1 MVSIKKVVNV
11 VVNPSTTSSQNNI
24 ITINPTQSIEIHAS
38 GNGSLV
44 ITFSSNIPSELQQ
57 FAITSSSVNIPVI
70 GEIDLTLNN
79 VISIQPEGVLNLKIE
94 ESPNGIVQTH
104 VKLPK
109 MLENIISVQISNGS
123 ITNASINGNQ
133 IPNLNIIPV
142 GKDPFTIVGQGVSF
156 TIQDYDPI
164 TQLPVSPAISVNL
177 PSSTTTEFEFPNGSS
192 IIASRTGVI
201 MISNI
206 NGTGYFYIFP
216 INK

>member
-123 ITNASINGNQ
+123 ITNVSINGNQ

>member
-24 ITINPTQSIEIHAS
+24 ITINPTQSIEIHAA

-123 ITNASINGNQ
+123 ITNVSINGNQ